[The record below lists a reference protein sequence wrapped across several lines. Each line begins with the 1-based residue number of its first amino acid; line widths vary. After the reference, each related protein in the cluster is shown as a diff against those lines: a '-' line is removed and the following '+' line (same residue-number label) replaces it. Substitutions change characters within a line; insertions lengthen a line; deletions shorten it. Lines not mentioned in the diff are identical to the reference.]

1 MKVKPLYDRV
11 IVKRLEAETQTA
23 SGIIIPD
30 NAKEKP
36 LQGIVRAVGNGK
48 VADNGEVRPLQVQ
61 EGDRVLIGKYAGTEI
76 KVGFEELL
84 ILREDEIL
92 AVIEA

>member
-36 LQGIVRAVGNGK
+36 VQGVVRAVGNGK
-48 VADNGEVRPLQVQ
+48 VADNGEVRPLQVK
-61 EGDRVLIGKYAGTEI
+61 EGDRVLFGKYSGTEI

-92 AVIEA
+92 AIVEA

>member
-36 LQGIVRAVGNGK
+36 IQGVVRAVGNGK
-48 VADNGEVRPLQVQ
+48 VADNGEVRPLQVK
-61 EGDRVLIGKYAGTEI
+61 EGDRVLFGKYSGTEI
-76 KVGFEELL
+76 KVGAEEVL

-92 AVIEA
+92 AIVEA